1 MKKLLKEALL
11 KKKYHST
18 QQDYLSFAEYIINRN
33 FTNNPVMN
41 KKYSLNAI
49 NKLIRLLALDA
60 EHHIFSQILKYKY
73 YQEMPPFF
81 TMIPQHC
88 PHCNTELSHICPV
101 PHCNALSVDIAMN
114 PVLSFPRDFDRL
126 ADSMSTIGRT
136 IDMPFSY
143 RESNHF
149 DNTIISPI
157 NLLIIGNGFHSSF
170 SGIYDSRAVLPI
182 NYTLDISPLYSD
194 IYFDGLYYRHTKCNH
209 ILESPS
215 NKSTGIIYEIG
226 RLLTENNLNLLSLY
240 EIN

>member
-1 MKKLLKEALL
+1 MKKLLKETLL

-18 QQDYLSFAEYIINRN
+18 QQNYLSFAEYIINQN
-33 FTNNPVMN
+33 FTNDLIMN
-41 KKYSLNAI
+41 KKYSLNGI
-49 NKLIRLLALDA
+49 NKLIRLLALDT
-60 EHHIFSQILKYKY
+60 EHHIFSHLLKYKY
-73 YQEMPPFF
+73 HQEMPPFF

-88 PHCNTELSHICPV
+88 PRCNTELPHICPV
-101 PHCNALSVDIAMN
+101 PLSQTLSVDIAMN
-114 PVLSFPRDFDRL
+114 PVLSFPWDFNKL
-126 ADSMSTIGRT
+126 ANSMSTIGHT
-136 IDMPFSY
+136 INAPFSY

-149 DNTIISPI
+149 DNTIISPV

-209 ILESPS
+209 ILESPP

-226 RLLTENNLNLLSLY
+226 RLLIENNLNLLSLY